1 MRVVTT
7 VRKRGRRVSL
17 IDVELQQGVRTGDAP
32 DALFAVLCGDVSVP
46 VTFGVNRMGWAPT
59 VQIGQDWFDEDH
71 IVVDCEGRIIV
82 QTRQLAMVPPAE

>member
-1 MRVVTT
+1 MNSTLTAAGEGVYD
-7 VRKRGRRVSL
+7 G
-17 IDVELQQGVRTGDAP
+17 ELNEP

-46 VTFGVNRMGWAPT
+46 VIFGVNRMGWAPT
-59 VQIGQDWFDEDH
+59 VQIGQDWFDDDH

>member
-1 MRVVTT
+1 MNSTLSTDAMALTAAGEGVYD
-7 VRKRGRRVSL
+7 G
-17 IDVELQQGVRTGDAP
+17 ELNGP

-46 VTFGVNRMGWAPT
+46 VTFGVNLMGWAPT